1 MDEANREQGG
11 STTMPAGKRPVLPVT
26 VFTDYI

>member
-1 MDEANREQGG
+1 MIRRMQGG
-11 STTMPAGKRPVLPVT
+11 GPIAMPDGNKPVLPVT

>member
-1 MDEANREQGG
+1 LIVQDREQGG
-11 STTMPAGKRPVLPVT
+11 LPSMTAERKPVLPVT

>member
-1 MDEANREQGG
+1 MDEPNREQGG
-11 STTMPAGKRPVLPVT
+11 PAGMSPGEKPVLPVT